1 MNDNFGH
8 VRYSGRRAAR
18 GRAVGRSVVVETET
32 DLHRVRDGD
41 VLVAAQTDI
50 AYVPAMLRAS
60 AIITETGGRF
70 SHAAVWARENNKP
83 TLIQVVNATVLL
95 REARKVLVN
104 ADDQYVE
111 VLEGGS

>member
-1 MNDNFGH
+1 MTNNCDQ
-8 VRYSGRRAAR
+8 VRYPGRRAAR
-18 GRAVGRSVVVETET
+18 GRAIGRSVVVDTET
-32 DLHRVRDGD
+32 DLASVRVGD

-83 TLIQVVNATVLL
+83 TLLQVVNATVLL
-95 REARKVLVN
+95 RDACKVLVN

-111 VLEGGS
+111 VLESGS

>member
-1 MNDNFGH
+1 MINQLTTI
-8 VRYSGRRAAR
+8 RYQGRRAAR
-18 GRAVGRSVVVETET
+18 GQAVGRPVVVEVEA
-32 DLHRVRDGD
+32 DLERVRDGD

-50 AYVPAMLRAS
+50 AYVPAMIRAS

-83 TLIQVVNATVLL
+83 TLLQVSNATVLL
-95 REARKVLVN
+95 RAVRKVLVN

-111 VLEGGS
+111 ILESA

>member
-1 MNDNFGH
+1 MTNQLSTI
-8 VRYSGRRAAR
+8 RYPGRRAAR
-18 GRAVGRSVVVETET
+18 GQAVGRPVVVEVEA
-32 DLHRVRDGD
+32 DLGRVRDGD

-83 TLIQVVNATVLL
+83 TLLQVSGATMLL
-95 REARKVLVN
+95 RDVCKVLVN
-104 ADDQYVE
+104 ADEQYVE
-111 VLEGGS
+111 VMESA